1 MPCPAPV
8 PVDLGEPAL
17 KLARGP
23 PDSSGRARSTLRPA
37 SEIQR
42 GKRVLHRAVIP
53 AKMPASMRMHINQT
67 RIISTRP
74 LLKIGQP
81 PRPSL

>member
-1 MPCPAPV
+1 MPKSGIQLQSISSNHGFEVDPWPAQIAA
-8 PVDLGEPAL
+8 E
-17 KLARGP
+17 
-23 PDSSGRARSTLRPA
+23 RARSTPRAA

-42 GKRVLHRAVIP
+42 GKRVLQRAVIP

-74 LLKIGQP
+74 LL
-81 PRPSL
+81 